1 MHHVYWVFKDDQYP
15 GKKLGGRCGPSRA
28 PWDPTELY
36 EGGIRT
42 VITVASEVHVGDLE
56 SYGLLHHRVRFPPLP
71 FMLPPSQKAF
81 VQRTT
86 PVLKFIHQQLEA
98 QRPTLVHCH
107 DGDDRTGIILAA
119 YLVVYQGLS
128 PQAAVRHV
136 RTVNPSAMKMP
147 GYAATVRRFVTLTD
161 RGTQDKGLVIPNVC
175 EESQRSG

>member
-1 MHHVYWVFKDDQYP
+1 
-15 GKKLGGRCGPSRA
+15 
-28 PWDPTELY
+28 
-36 EGGIRT
+36 
-42 VITVASEVHVGDLE
+42 
-56 SYGLLHHRVRFPPLP
+56 
-71 FMLPPSQKAF
+71 MLPPSQKAF